1 MVCKRQ
7 MCVGCACLVGVGL
20 SRLVFETILN
30 DVLSTTRLGVV
41 LSEGDREQLYQE
53 LLYYFGL
60 VGGLNVCEALEHAW
74 RDAYNRSEIEDFIV
88 AWLKKKA
95 KRKEKSVA
103 GVI

>member
-1 MVCKRQ
+1 M
-7 MCVGCACLVGVGL
+7 GCACLVGVGL